1 MEKIEMILERKRK
14 DSEKQVKER
23 NGKRIENDVKDDGK
37 E

>member
-1 MEKIEMILERKRK
+1 MILERKRK